1 MAPTQRSSD
10 SKEPPSAPDQVHAE
24 LKEKLASR
32 QELLR
37 SQPHTPSSNDSI
49 LTTPVPPHQQQ
60 QQLPSASQPTDPVV
74 PASLPAGYRPGMMA
88 TSAGDMQFQL
98 QFLQQQFLQQQM
110 MQLQQQFSQLQHS
123 IHQPQPAAMAML
135 PTSSLY
141 PHPHQGVVAMP
152 LHPVMGPSVAMP
164 PAGPVNMLGHPHV
177 PPQVSNHSPH
187 LVGTPPPGA
196 PLLTST
202 PTSHTQ
208 GMPCPAKQQSSSDI
222 RSGALGELESQF
234 DRLMQDVR
242 ETDPA
247 DLLKKVSGPS
257 TPPHPW

>member
-1 MAPTQRSSD
+1 M
-10 SKEPPSAPDQVHAE
+10 
-24 LKEKLASR
+24 L
-32 QELLR
+32 
-37 SQPHTPSSNDSI
+37 
-49 LTTPVPPHQQQ
+49 
-60 QQLPSASQPTDPVV
+60 

-141 PHPHQGVVAMP
+141 PQPPPGVVAMP
-152 LHPVMGPSVAMP
+152 LHPGMAGMVAM
-164 PAGPVNMLGHPHV
+164 ASPVNMLGQSHV
-177 PPQVSNHSPH
+177 PPQVSTPSPH
-187 LVGTPPPGA
+187 LVETTPPGP
-196 PLLTST
+196 PPLTST
-202 PTSHTQ
+202 PV
-208 GMPCPAKQQSSSDI
+208 PRPAKQQSSSDV
-222 RSGALGELESQF
+222 RAGALGEMEPQF

-247 DLLKKVSGPS
+247 ELLKKVSAPS
-257 TPPHPW
+257 TATPSPLLTDL